1 MKRLIKGVAVLHLM
15 GASAGV
21 VVGVEDAVTFGVPG
35 WLSPMKIG
43 GRLSR
48 TMHGP

>member
-21 VVGVEDAVTFGVPG
+21 VVGVVSEDIEDADTFGVPG

-43 GRLSR
+43 GVCQR
-48 TMHGP
+48 